1 LIVTEEFMVWSDLY
15 KLFKRI
21 QY

>member
-1 LIVTEEFMVWSDLY
+1 VTEEFMVWSDLY